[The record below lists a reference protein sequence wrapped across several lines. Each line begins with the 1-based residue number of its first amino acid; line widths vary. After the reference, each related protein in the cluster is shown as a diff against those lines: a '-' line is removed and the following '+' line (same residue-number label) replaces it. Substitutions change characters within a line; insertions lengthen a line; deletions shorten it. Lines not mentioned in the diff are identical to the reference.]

1 MGVEL
6 LRCEKGLDILS
17 FVVLFQ
23 EDGKELFLVAV
34 GCLARGTVFVVEFV
48 NKGSE

>member
-1 MGVEL
+1 MGIEL
-6 LRCEKGLDILS
+6 LRCERGRDMLS

-23 EDGKELFLVAV
+23 EGGKELFLVAV
-34 GCLARGTVFVVEFV
+34 GCLARGTMFVVEPV